1 MLRSVHD
8 RVAFIS
14 GGIKAKRSSQL
25 ELALADGSATLWR
38 DPAAA
43 TALALGLVHVGRW
56 EAVEPEG
63 GHLLDSKSSLTCNT
77 NNSSEIITL
86 IDQIVPLHVI
96 KNRCK
101 EIPIIT

>member
-14 GGIKAKRSSQL
+14 GGIKAKRSSQH

-43 TALALGLVHVGRW
+43 TALTFRLVNI
-56 EAVEPEG
+56 
-63 GHLLDSKSSLTCNT
+63 S
-77 NNSSEIITL
+77 
-86 IDQIVPLHVI
+86 
-96 KNRCK
+96 
-101 EIPIIT
+101 

>member
-43 TALALGLVHVGRW
+43 TALTFRLVNI
-56 EAVEPEG
+56 
-63 GHLLDSKSSLTCNT
+63 S
-77 NNSSEIITL
+77 
-86 IDQIVPLHVI
+86 
-96 KNRCK
+96 
-101 EIPIIT
+101 